1 MNKNSTLYHSSGLLP
16 QEERLVVKTNCTS
29 VSIGVPR
36 EHSFQENR
44 VSLCPEGVQLITD
57 HGHRVIVERGAGL
70 LAGFRDEEYAD
81 AGAEIVDEAR
91 FVFEANIVIKV
102 APPTLQEINSM
113 QNGKAIISALHSTA
127 QTFEYYKLLMQ
138 KKITAFSYE
147 LIKDNAGM
155 FPVLY
160 SMSEITG
167 YTTVQIAAEYLSK
180 SDFGRGVILGSV
192 TGITPTEVVIIGAGT
207 VGEFAARAMLG
218 LGANVKIFDN
228 KLYKLKALQ
237 ASLGTRLFT
246 SIIHPKVLQKAL
258 RTTDVLIGAL
268 HSREGRSPVV
278 VSEEMVMSMKTGS
291 IIIDASIDQG
301 GCVATSMPT
310 THHNPVFRFNG
321 VTHYCVPNIPSR
333 VPRTASYALSNFFTP
348 VIIDIGE
355 AGSIDRYLVRDPGFR
370 QGAYIF
376 NGILTNNIIGENFR
390 LPYQDIDLLMAAF
403 LR

>member
-1 MNKNSTLYHSSGLLP
+1 MDKNSMLFHSGGILP
-16 QEERLVVKTNCTS
+16 QEEMLDVKTAKS
-29 VSIGVPR
+29 SLSIGVPR

-44 VSLCPEGVQLITD
+44 VALCPEGVQLITD
-57 HGHRVIVERGAGL
+57 HGHTVFVERGAGL
-70 LAGFRDEEYAD
+70 LAGFRDEEYSE

-91 FVFEANIVIKV
+91 LVFESELVLKV
-102 APPTLQEINSM
+102 APPTLQEVSNM
-113 QNGKAIISALHSTA
+113 QNGKTIISALHSTA
-127 QTFEYYKLLMQ
+127 QTIEYYKLLMQ
-138 KKITAFSYE
+138 KKITAFSHE
-147 LIKDNAGM
+147 MIKDNVGM

-180 SDFGRGVILGSV
+180 SDYGRGVILGSV

-218 LGANVKIFDN
+218 LGATVKIFDN

-237 ASLGTRLFT
+237 SSLGTRLFT
-246 SIIHPKVLQKAL
+246 SIIHPKVLMKAL
-258 RTTDVLIGAL
+258 KTTDILIGAL
-268 HSREGRSPVV
+268 HSKEGRSPVV
-278 VSEEMVMSMKTGS
+278 VSEEMVMNMKNGS
-291 IIIDASIDQG
+291 IIIDTSIDQG

-348 VIIDIGE
+348 VLIQIGE
-355 AGSIDRYLVRDPGFR
+355 AGCVDRFMIRDPGFR

-376 NGILTNNIIGENFR
+376 NGILTNKMIGDNFR